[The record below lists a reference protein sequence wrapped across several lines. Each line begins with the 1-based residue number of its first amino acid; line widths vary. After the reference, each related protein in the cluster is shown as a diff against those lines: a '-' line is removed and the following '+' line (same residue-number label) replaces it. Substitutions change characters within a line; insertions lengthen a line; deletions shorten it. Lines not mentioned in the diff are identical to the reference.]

1 MITIGHILF
10 VSGVLIKLDINTF
23 RYIPI
28 LARFSFGSIAIVEG
42 LLDVIQIEVW
52 TEVCTLHVH
61 PMVTR
66 GGATR
71 AMKRIKRHI
80 EHKIHVVVIY
90 IIILLQALK

>member
-66 GGATR
+66 GGGYKSYEKNQVT
-71 AMKRIKRHI
+71 
-80 EHKIHVVVIY
+80 Y
-90 IIILLQALK
+90 